1 MSNTTTRNDVKQL
14 AEQIEVLAR
23 SVQTELQSN
32 GDFLTTAN
40 KLVGTN
46 LTLVFALGEIY
57 ALEKVSSSSI
67 GAVKATAVKN
77 PNGTSVNWHNVRDQR
92 GRFAKKV

>member
-1 MSNTTTRNDVKQL
+1 M
-14 AEQIEVLAR
+14 LAR

-32 GDFLTTAN
+32 GDFLATAN

-57 ALEKVSSSSI
+57 ALEKVGSSG
-67 GAVKATAVKN
+67 GAVKATVVK
-77 PNGTSVNWHNVRDQR
+77 TSSGAANWHNVRDSR
-92 GRFAKKV
+92 GRFSKKI